1 MSRNQIITRF
11 APSPTGVLH
20 IGGARTALFNYLFS
34 RQNNGKFILRIEDTD
49 KERSKKVFE
58 DDIINGLKWLGLDW
72 DEFYKQSERIE
83 IYKKYIKKLLEEN
96 KAYISEEKDGA
107 SKTVIRFRNPCKKI
121 SFTDEIRGEVEFDTT
136 ELGDFVIAKDEETPL
151 YHFAVV
157 ADDFEMKI
165 THVIRGEDHISNTP
179 RQILIQEAINAP
191 RPAYAHIPLIL
202 GSDRSKLSKRH
213 GAESLNKYKELGYLA
228 EALVNFLALLGWNPG
243 DEREIFSL
251 NDLVKEFSLKKVQRS
266 GAIFNIV
273 KLNWL
278 NSQYIKKM
286 DTDKLIKLCMPFF
299 KSEIRNP
306 KSETRLIKILEIQK
320 ERMDTL
326 AGVGE
331 GIDYF
336 FQQPEY
342 KKEMLVWKD
351 SDLNKT
357 KKHLE
362 KISEILCD
370 IKGDFSKEI
379 TKDVIWPYAEENG
392 KGSVLWPFR
401 VALTGL
407 EKSPDPFII
416 ADILGKEEAIKR
428 LKYAIEKI

>member
-1 MSRNQIITRF
+1 MSKDQIITRF

-20 IGGARTALFNYLFS
+20 IGGARTALFNYLFA

-49 KERSKKVFE
+49 KERSKKEFE
-58 DDIINGLKWLGLDW
+58 DDVINGLKWLGLDW
-72 DEFYKQSERIE
+72 DEFYRQGERTE
-83 IYKKYIKKLLEEN
+83 IYKKYLQKLLDEN
-96 KAYISEEKDGA
+96 KVYFEGQA
-107 SKTVIRFRNPCKKI
+107 IRFRN
-121 SFTDEIRGEVEFDTT
+121 SNEVVVFNDLIRGEIKFDTK
-136 ELGDFVIAKDEETPL
+136 ELGDFVIAKNLETPL
-151 YHFAVV
+151 FHFAGAV
-157 ADDFEMKI
+157 DDFEMKVS
-165 THVIRGEDHISNTP
+165 HVIRGEDHISNTP
-179 RQILIQEAINAP
+179 RQILIQEAIGAP
-191 RPAYAHIPLIL
+191 RPVYAHIPLIL
-202 GSDRSKLSKRH
+202 GPDRSKLSKRH
-213 GAESLNKYKELGYLA
+213 GAASLNEYKELGYLA

-243 DEREIFSL
+243 NEKEIFSL
-251 NDLVKEFSLKKVQRS
+251 NELVKEFSLNKVQKG

-286 DTDKLIKLCMPFF
+286 DTDKLIKLCMPYMQISNL
-299 KSEIRNP
+299 KSQISKIR
-306 KSETRLIKILEIQK
+306 KIIKIKQ
-320 ERMDTL
+320 ERMNTL
-326 AGVGE
+326 LEAGE

-342 KKEMLVWKD
+342 KKGMLIWKD
-351 SDLNKT
+351 SDSNKT
-357 KKHLE
+357 EEHLK

-370 IKGDFSKEI
+370 IKEGFSAEI
-379 TKDVIWPYAEENG
+379 IKGVILPYAEEKG

-416 ADILGKEEAIKR
+416 ADILGKEETIKR